1 MPRLEMAT
9 SGDAT
14 SGDVTSGDDHVW
26 RWPRLEMATSGDA
39 TSGDGHDYCALKHLC
54 RLLDFEETVDAL

>member
-1 MPRLEMAT
+1 MFDDVFRLDKVFET
-9 SGDAT
+9 G
-14 SGDVTSGDDHVW
+14 GQVKVW
-26 RWPRLEMATSGDA
+26 SEFEEKKWRVNAPEDA